1 MFFIGMVCLWTLSPE
16 VKLEHIVQCNKQHI
30 SELRTLRFVHFVSI
44 GISFDR
50 SFGQYLR
57 FCFVKFSLLLFFLLL
72 VMSYPADGIE
82 STYKNNIDDVRSFL
96 DSKYPENYL
105 VINVSPR
112 TYRTEKLS
120 DRVSSPS
127 FYLDFL
133 SVTGY
138 HLNNPLPPVSK
149 HLPCTTCDVI
159 SLMSKDDLL
168 ISQFSVIT

>member
-16 VKLEHIVQCNKQHI
+16 VKLEHIVQCNKQHF

-57 FCFVKFSLLLFFLLL
+57 FCFLKFSLLLFFPLL

-127 FYLDFL
+127 FYLDFFICNL
-133 SVTGY
+133 LTPQQPVTARVQPT
-138 HLNNPLPPVSK
+138 PLYR
-149 HLPCTTCDVI
+149 L
-159 SLMSKDDLL
+159 
-168 ISQFSVIT
+168 

>member
-1 MFFIGMVCLWTLSPE
+1 MNGYALKKLKDIIQHNKRRLSVLQTLLSA
-16 VKLEHIVQCNKQHI
+16 
-30 SELRTLRFVHFVSI
+30 HFVSI
-44 GISFDR
+44 GSSFDS
-50 SFGQYLR
+50 SFVQYLH
-57 FCFVKFSLLLFFLLL
+57 FCFVKFSLLLFFPLL

-127 FYLDFL
+127 FYLDFI
-133 SVTGY
+133 SVTG
-138 HLNNPLPPVSK
+138 
-149 HLPCTTCDVI
+149 
-159 SLMSKDDLL
+159 
-168 ISQFSVIT
+168 